1 MSLIPRPTLDTV
13 LQGLAQAAKKL
24 RDAYPYSSTSGPTFS
39 STSSTPSASFGFGA
53 AGHSNGFGA
62 SSANFGFAQPAQSSL
77 FEWGAPAA
85 PQASQRAAQRD
96 EYILSRLRQPISE
109 FTSACFSYLP
119 YFSYTTNTSQSSAT
133 QSRPPPPSEVFS
145 FLYALTSHILAQPA
159 IAQAELG
166 SQLSVRL
173 GEEWKSW
180 VVRLDGFLNREGGMV
195 SSETAR
201 TWIRG
206 LDELAEAKLGGMEV
220 MAEVRQQWVASV
232 GWLVGMRPQ
241 IQL

>member
-24 RDAYPYSSTSGPTFS
+24 RDAYPYSNAPGPTFS
-39 STSSTPSASFGFGA
+39 SATTTSSTSFGFGA
-53 AGHSNGFGA
+53 AGHPNGFSTPSTG
-62 SSANFGFAQPAQSSL
+62 FGFAQPTQSSL
-77 FEWGAPAA
+77 FEWGAVAQP
-85 PQASQRAAQRD
+85 SQRAAPRD
-96 EYILSRLRQPISE
+96 DYTLSRLRQPISE
-109 FTSACFSYLP
+109 FVSACFSYLP
-119 YFSYTTNTSQSSAT
+119 YFSYTTHTAQSSST
-133 QSRPPPPSEVFS
+133 QTRPQPNEVYS

-166 SQLSVRL
+166 SQLSERL

-180 VVRLDGFLNREGGMV
+180 VTRLDTFLNHEGGMV

-201 TWIRG
+201 TWVRG
-206 LDELAEAKLGGMEV
+206 LDELAQAKQGGLEV
-220 MAEVRQQWVASV
+220 MAEVRLRWIASV